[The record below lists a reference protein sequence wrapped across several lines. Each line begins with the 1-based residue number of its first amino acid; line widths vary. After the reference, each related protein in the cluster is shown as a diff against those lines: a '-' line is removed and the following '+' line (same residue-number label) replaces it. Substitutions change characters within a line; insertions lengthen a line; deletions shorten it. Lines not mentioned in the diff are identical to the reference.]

1 MGAFLAT
8 STSLPPLSHFASK
21 GRGYPDVA
29 LLGFNYQVCVAD
41 RCKRPYQVSGTSAAC
56 PVMAGLVTRANAKR
70 LAAQKPALGA
80 LGPAFYGLFAKQP
93 ALFHDIT
100 RGDNNCTAICQKG
113 ECRQKRL
120 TCCANGFTAQ
130 QGWDAVSGMGSIT
143 DWGKLEAALTAL

>member
-1 MGAFLAT
+1 MVDIK
-8 STSLPPLSHFASK
+8 STSLPPLADFSSK

-41 RCKRPYQVSGTSAAC
+41 RCKRPYQVSGTSASC
-56 PVMAGLVTRANAKR
+56 PVMAGLITRANAKR

-80 LGPAFYGLFAKQP
+80 LGPAFYSLFAKKP

-100 RGDNNCTAICQKG
+100 SGDNKCTAICEPG
-113 ECRQKRL
+113 ECRKKRL

-130 QGWDAVSGMGSIT
+130 QGWDAVSGMGSIA
-143 DWGKLEAALTAL
+143 DWSKLEAALAAL